1 MRGCKTEPGVL
12 LPIQQGFKVISPFIV
27 PSFIMNSG
35 SGVAAVELDAQGPN
49 YCIGGYGGEGTGGA
63 VSIAQAYR
71 FLSTGVTDV
80 MIAGGSEA
88 CLTECVVAGF
98 NKLPDMQCNDIDT
111 VCRAFDKDSKGYV
124 LGEAAGLL
132 ILETE
137 EHAKARGAD
146 IYCEL
151 AGFAVAH
158 GIDGEFVD
166 GSMPTADALSAAIR
180 NALKDSGVAKED
192 VSYVSA
198 HGAGVPAYDLVEAKG
213 ITDAFGDHAK
223 TLKVSA
229 IKSQVGNT
237 LAAAGGL
244 EAAVCAKMLRDGVV
258 PGTARLSNAVTD
270 SLDFCRCLC
279 WLALSVR
286 A

>member
-1 MRGCKTEPGVL
+1 MPSDPPHTSFACVPSLELRVLHVCTKDFALNARLQGCKTEPGVV

-88 CLTECVVAGF
+88 CITECVVAGF
-98 NKLPDMQCNDIDT
+98 NKLPDMQSNDVET
-111 VCRAFDKDSKGYV
+111 MSRAFDKNSKGYL

-137 EHAKARGAD
+137 EHAKARGAS

-151 AGFAVAH
+151 AGFAVSH
-158 GIDGEFVD
+158 GMDSEFVD
-166 GSMPTADALSAAIR
+166 GGMPTADALAAAIN
-180 NALKDSGVAKED
+180 NALKDSGVAKTD

-198 HGAGVPAYDLVEAKG
+198 HGSGVPAYDAVEAKVCMPERPRTF
-213 ITDAFGDHAK
+213 IKDSYDTRK
-223 TLKVSA
+223 ETL
-229 IKSQVGNT
+229 
-237 LAAAGGL
+237 
-244 EAAVCAKMLRDGVV
+244 
-258 PGTARLSNAVTD
+258 
-270 SLDFCRCLC
+270 
-279 WLALSVR
+279 
-286 A
+286 

>member
-1 MRGCKTEPGVL
+1 
-12 LPIQQGFKVISPFIV
+12 
-27 PSFIMNSG
+27 MNSG

-88 CLTECVVAGF
+88 CITECVVAGF
-98 NKLPDMQCNDIDT
+98 NKLPDMQSNDVET
-111 VCRAFDKDSKGYV
+111 MSRAFDKNSKGYL

-137 EHAKARGAD
+137 EHAKARGAS

-151 AGFAVAH
+151 AGFAVSH
-158 GIDGEFVD
+158 GMDSEFVD
-166 GSMPTADALSAAIR
+166 GGMPTADALAAAIN
-180 NALKDSGVAKED
+180 NALKDSGVAKTD

-198 HGAGVPAYDLVEAKG
+198 HGSGVPAYDAVEAKVCMPERPRAFIKDSYYTQKRPTDIGMPQG
-213 ITDAFGDHAK
+213 IASAFGDHAK
-223 TLKVSA
+223 SLKVSA
-229 IKSQVGNT
+229 IKDQLGNT

-244 EAAVCAKMLRDGVV
+244 EAAVCAKMLRDGEE
-258 PGTARLSNAVTD
+258 
-270 SLDFCRCLC
+270 
-279 WLALSVR
+279 
-286 A
+286 

>member
-1 MRGCKTEPGVL
+1 
-12 LPIQQGFKVISPFIV
+12 
-27 PSFIMNSG
+27 MNSG

-63 VSIAQAYR
+63 VSIAQAFR
-71 FLSTGVTDV
+71 FLSTGVSDV

-98 NKLPDMQCNDIDT
+98 NKLPDMQSNDLDT
-111 VCRAFDKDSKGYV
+111 MSRAFDKNSKGYV

-137 EHAKARGAD
+137 DHAKARGAD

-151 AGFAVAH
+151 AGFAVTH
-158 GIDGEFVD
+158 GIDSEFVD
-166 GSMPTADALSAAIR
+166 GGMPTAEALTTAI
-180 NALKDSGVAKED
+180 NKALEDSGVAKTD

-198 HGAGVPAYDLVEAKG
+198 HGSGVPACDAVEAKG
-213 ITDAFGDHAK
+213 IESAFGDHAK
-223 TLKVSA
+223 SLKVSG
-229 IKSQVGNT
+229 IKNQLGNT

-244 EAAVCAKMLRDGVV
+244 EAAVCAKMLRDGVA
-258 PGTARLSNAVTD
+258 PGTARLSDAVTD
-270 SLDFCRCLC
+270 GLDFCRCV
-279 WLALSVR
+279 ARQFAPQPASVR
-286 A
+286 LAAGAACRAFRLGANCLVRL